1 METASPST
9 AWILVIDDDPWTR
22 EALVSI
28 LKRAGYQVTS
38 MEEFDGELDLGR
50 YSQRCQV
57 AVVDYHLPAM
67 NGLEIARRLKDLQPQ
82 CRIVMISSELPNL
95 NVISGAQ
102 AVVDRFLAKPF
113 SKDAILEVIAQLCR
127 PPKT

>member
-9 AWILVIDDDPWTR
+9 ALILVIDDDPWTR

-28 LKRAGYQVTS
+28 LQRAGYQVTTV
-38 MEEFDGELDLGR
+38 EQFDEKLDFGR
-50 YSQRCQV
+50 YSQPCQV
-57 AVVDYHLPAM
+57 AVVDYHLPAL
-67 NGLEIARRLKDLQPQ
+67 NGLEIARRLKELQPQ
-82 CRIVMISSELPNL
+82 CRIIMISSELPNL
-95 NVISGAQ
+95 NGISGAQ

-127 PPKT
+127 PPTT